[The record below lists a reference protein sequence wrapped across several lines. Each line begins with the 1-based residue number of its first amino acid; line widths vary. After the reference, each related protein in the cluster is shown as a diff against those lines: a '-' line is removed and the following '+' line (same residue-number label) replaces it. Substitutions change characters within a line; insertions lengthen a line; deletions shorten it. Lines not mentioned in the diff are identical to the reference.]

1 MNRFP
6 GLFFGIMNNTTV
18 IENKQ
23 EESSRIYTLF
33 YSFFLIPFMIAIF
46 GAVFFLLFRFI
57 TYETNDASELL
68 NQVKIGSATKRWQS
82 AYELSKVLNNPETIP
97 IETSFKNQMISAY
110 DHSINDDPLVRAY
123 LAIAMGA
130 TGDKFY
136 AEKLVNGLQDESR
149 ESRLAAIQAV
159 GMVRSKKAVI
169 KLIDIIGHSG
179 YQDERLAA
187 TMSLG
192 FIGDERA
199 IPKLNELLEDDEP
212 NIRWDSAIAL
222 AKMGEDSSVP
232 IIKNLMDRDY
242 LMTFPELDYK
252 EINKV
257 IMTAIE
263 TSSLIVDNRFELSL
277 IGLAKSDE
285 NLTIRDAAIK
295 TLKKSYNR
303 II

>member
-1 MNRFP
+1 MS
-6 GLFFGIMNNTTV
+6 NTTV
-18 IENKQ
+18 IANQK

-46 GAVFFLLFRFI
+46 GAIFFLLFRFI

-82 AYELSKVLNNPETIP
+82 AYELSKVLNDPETIP
-97 IETSFKNQMISAY
+97 QDLSFKNQMISAY

-130 TGDKFY
+130 TGDQFY
-136 AEKLVNGLQDESR
+136 SEDLVNGLNDESR

-159 GMVRSKKAVI
+159 GMVRTKLAVMQ
-169 KLIDIIGHSG
+169 LIDVINNSD

-192 FIGDERA
+192 FIGDDRA

-222 AKMGEDSSVP
+222 AKMGEKSSIPV
-232 IIKNLMDRDY
+232 IENLMDRDY
-242 LMTFPELDYK
+242 LMTFPQLDYK

-263 TSSLIVDNRFELSL
+263 TSSLVVDNRFEPKLME
-277 IGLAKSDE
+277 LAKTDE
-285 NLTIRDAAIK
+285 NLTVRDAAIK
-295 TLKKSYNR
+295 TLKRSYDR

>member
-1 MNRFP
+1 MS
-6 GLFFGIMNNTTV
+6 NTTV
-18 IENKQ
+18 IANQK

-46 GAVFFLLFRFI
+46 GAIFFLLFRFI

-82 AYELSKVLNNPETIP
+82 AYELSKVLNDPETIP
-97 IETSFKNQMISAY
+97 QELSFKNQMISAY

-130 TGDKFY
+130 TGDQFY
-136 AEKLVNGLQDESR
+136 AEDLVNGLKDDSR

-159 GMVRSKKAVI
+159 GMVRSKLAVTR
-169 KLIDIIGHSG
+169 LIDIIDKSD

-192 FIGDERA
+192 FIGDSRA

-222 AKMGEDSSVP
+222 AKMGEKSSIPV
-232 IIKNLMDRDY
+232 IENLMNRDY
-242 LMTFPELDYK
+242 LMTFPQLDYK

-263 TSSLIVDNRFELSL
+263 TSSLVVDNRFEPKLME
-277 IGLAKSDE
+277 LAKTDE
-285 NLTIRDAAIK
+285 NLTVRDAAIK
-295 TLKKSYNR
+295 TLKRSYDR

>member
-1 MNRFP
+1 
-6 GLFFGIMNNTTV
+6 MNNTTA
-18 IENKQ
+18 IENQK
-23 EESSRIYTLF
+23 EDSSRIYTLF

-46 GAVFFLLFRFI
+46 GAIFFLLFRFI

-97 IETSFKNQMISAY
+97 EDVSFKNQMISAY

-130 TGDKFY
+130 TGDQFY
-136 AEKLVNGLQDESR
+136 AEELVNGLEDESR

-159 GMVRSKKAVI
+159 GMVRSELAVVQ
-169 KLIDIIGHSG
+169 LIDVIDNSD

-192 FIGDERA
+192 FIGDSRA

-222 AKMGEDSSVP
+222 AKMGEESSVP
-232 IIKNLMDRDY
+232 IIENLMDREY

-263 TSSLIVDNRFELSL
+263 TSSIVLDNRFEPRLVE
-277 IGLAKSDE
+277 LARSDE
-285 NLTIRDAAIK
+285 SLTVRDAAIK
-295 TLKKSYNR
+295 TLKKSYDR

>member
-1 MNRFP
+1 MS
-6 GLFFGIMNNTTV
+6 NTTV
-18 IENKQ
+18 IANQK

-46 GAVFFLLFRFI
+46 GAIFFLLFRFI

-97 IETSFKNQMISAY
+97 EDVSFKNQMISAY
-110 DHSINDDPLVRAY
+110 NHSINDDALVRAY

-136 AEKLVNGLQDESR
+136 AEELVNGLEDESR

-159 GMVRSKKAVI
+159 GMVRSELAVMQ
-169 KLIDIIGHSG
+169 LIDVINNSD

-192 FIGDERA
+192 FIGDSKA

-222 AKMGEDSSVP
+222 AKMGEKSSIPV
-232 IIKNLMDRDY
+232 IENLMDRDY
-242 LMTFPELDYK
+242 LMTFPQLDYK

-263 TSSLIVDNRFELSL
+263 TSSLVVDNRFEPRLME
-277 IGLAKSDE
+277 LAKTDE
-285 NLTIRDAAIK
+285 NLTVRDAAIK
-295 TLKKSYNR
+295 TLKRSYDR

>member
-1 MNRFP
+1 
-6 GLFFGIMNNTTV
+6 MNNTTA
-18 IENKQ
+18 IENQK
-23 EESSRIYTLF
+23 EDSSRIYTLF

-46 GAVFFLLFRFI
+46 GAIFFLLFRFI

-97 IETSFKNQMISAY
+97 VDVSFKNQMISAY

-130 TGDKFY
+130 TGDQFY
-136 AEKLVNGLQDESR
+136 AEELVNGLDDESR

-159 GMVRSKKAVI
+159 GMVRSELAVVQ
-169 KLIDIIGHSG
+169 LIDVIDNSD

-192 FIGDERA
+192 FIGDSRA
-199 IPKLNELLEDDEP
+199 IPKLNELLIDDEP

-222 AKMGEDSSVP
+222 AKMGEESSVP
-232 IIKNLMDRDY
+232 IIENLMDREY

-263 TSSLIVDNRFELSL
+263 TSSLVLDNRFEPRLVE
-277 IGLAKSDE
+277 LARSDE
-285 NLTIRDAAIK
+285 SLTVRDAAIK
-295 TLKKSYNR
+295 TLKKSYDR

>member
-1 MNRFP
+1 MS
-6 GLFFGIMNNTTV
+6 NTTV
-18 IENKQ
+18 IANQK

-46 GAVFFLLFRFI
+46 GAIFFLLFRFI

-97 IETSFKNQMISAY
+97 EDVSFKNQMISAY
-110 DHSINDDPLVRAY
+110 NHSINDDALVRAY

-130 TGDKFY
+130 TGDQFY
-136 AEKLVNGLQDESR
+136 AEELVNGLEDESR

-159 GMVRSKKAVI
+159 GMVRSELAVVQ
-169 KLIDIIGHSG
+169 LIDVIDNSD

-192 FIGDERA
+192 FIGDSRA

-222 AKMGEDSSVP
+222 AKMGEESSVP
-232 IIKNLMDRDY
+232 IIENLMDREY

-263 TSSLIVDNRFELSL
+263 TSSLVLDNRFEPRLVE
-277 IGLAKSDE
+277 LARSDE
-285 NLTIRDAAIK
+285 SLTVRDAAIK
-295 TLKKSYNR
+295 TLKKSYDR

>member
-1 MNRFP
+1 MS
-6 GLFFGIMNNTTV
+6 NTTV
-18 IENKQ
+18 IANQK

-46 GAVFFLLFRFI
+46 GAIFFLLFRFI

-82 AYELSKVLNNPETIP
+82 AYELSKVLNDPETIP
-97 IETSFKNQMISAY
+97 QELSFKNQMISAY

-130 TGDKFY
+130 TGDQFY
-136 AEKLVNGLQDESR
+136 AEDLVNGLKDDSR

-159 GMVRSKKAVI
+159 GMVRSKLAVMR
-169 KLIDIIGHSG
+169 LIDIIDKSD

-192 FIGDERA
+192 FIGDSKA

-222 AKMGEDSSVP
+222 AKMGEKSSIPV
-232 IIKNLMDRDY
+232 IENLMDRDY
-242 LMTFPELDYK
+242 LKTFPQLDYK

-263 TSSLIVDNRFELSL
+263 TSSLVVDNRFEPRLME
-277 IGLAKSDE
+277 LAKTDE
-285 NLTIRDAAIK
+285 NLTVRDAAIK
-295 TLKKSYNR
+295 TLKRSYDR

>member
-1 MNRFP
+1 
-6 GLFFGIMNNTTV
+6 MNNITS
-18 IENKQ
+18 IENQK
-23 EESSRIYTLF
+23 EDSSRIYTLF

-46 GAVFFLLFRFI
+46 GAIFFLLFRFI

-68 NQVKIGSATKRWQS
+68 NQVKVGSATKRWQS

-97 IETSFKNQMISAY
+97 EDVSFKNQMISAY

-130 TGDKFY
+130 TGDQFY
-136 AEKLVNGLQDESR
+136 AEELVNGLEDESR

-159 GMVRSKKAVI
+159 GMVRSELAVVQ
-169 KLIDIIGHSG
+169 LIEVLDNSD

-192 FIGDERA
+192 FIGDSRA

-222 AKMGEDSSVP
+222 AKMGEESSIP
-232 IIKNLMDRDY
+232 IIENLMDREY

-263 TSSLIVDNRFELSL
+263 TSSLVLDNRFEPRLVE
-277 IGLAKSDE
+277 LARSDE
-285 NLTIRDAAIK
+285 SLTVRDAAIK
-295 TLKKSYNR
+295 TLKKSYDR
-303 II
+303 TI

>member
-1 MNRFP
+1 
-6 GLFFGIMNNTTV
+6 
-18 IENKQ
+18 
-23 EESSRIYTLF
+23 
-33 YSFFLIPFMIAIF
+33 MIAIF
-46 GAVFFLLFRFI
+46 GAIFFLLFRFI

-82 AYELSKVLNNPETIP
+82 AYELSKVLNDPETIP
-97 IETSFKNQMISAY
+97 QELSFKNQMISAY

-130 TGDKFY
+130 TGDQFY
-136 AEKLVNGLQDESR
+136 AEDLVNGLKDDSR

-159 GMVRSKKAVI
+159 GMVRSKLAVMR
-169 KLIDIIGHSG
+169 LIDIIDKSD

-192 FIGDERA
+192 FIGDSKA

-222 AKMGEDSSVP
+222 AKMGEKSSIPV
-232 IIKNLMDRDY
+232 IENLMDRDY
-242 LMTFPELDYK
+242 LKTFPQLDYK

-263 TSSLIVDNRFELSL
+263 TSSLVVDNRFEPRLME
-277 IGLAKSDE
+277 LAKTDE
-285 NLTIRDAAIK
+285 NLTVRDAAIK
-295 TLKKSYNR
+295 TLKRSYDR

>member
-1 MNRFP
+1 
-6 GLFFGIMNNTTV
+6 MNNTTA
-18 IENKQ
+18 IENQK
-23 EESSRIYTLF
+23 EDSSRIYTLF

-46 GAVFFLLFRFI
+46 GAIFFLLFRFI

-97 IETSFKNQMISAY
+97 VDVSFKNQMISAY

-130 TGDKFY
+130 TGDQFY
-136 AEKLVNGLQDESR
+136 AEELVNGLDDESR

-159 GMVRSKKAVI
+159 GMVRSELAVVQ
-169 KLIDIIGHSG
+169 LIDVIDNSD
-179 YQDERLAA
+179 YQNERLAA

-192 FIGDERA
+192 FIGDSRA

-222 AKMGEDSSVP
+222 AKMGEESSVP
-232 IIKNLMDRDY
+232 IIENLMDREY

-263 TSSLIVDNRFELSL
+263 TSSLVLDNRFEPRLVE
-277 IGLAKSDE
+277 LARSDE
-285 NLTIRDAAIK
+285 SLTVRDAAIK
-295 TLKKSYNR
+295 TLKKSYDR

>member
-1 MNRFP
+1 
-6 GLFFGIMNNTTV
+6 MNNTTA
-18 IENKQ
+18 IENQK
-23 EESSRIYTLF
+23 EDSSRIYTLF

-46 GAVFFLLFRFI
+46 GAIFFLLFRFI

-68 NQVKIGSATKRWQS
+68 NQVKVGSATKRWQS

-97 IETSFKNQMISAY
+97 EDVSFKNQMISAY

-130 TGDKFY
+130 TGDQFY
-136 AEKLVNGLQDESR
+136 AEELVNGLEDESR

-159 GMVRSKKAVI
+159 GMVRSELAVVQ
-169 KLIDIIGHSG
+169 LIDVIDNSD

-192 FIGDERA
+192 FIGDSRA

-222 AKMGEDSSVP
+222 AKMGEESSVP
-232 IIKNLMDRDY
+232 IIENLMDREY

-263 TSSLIVDNRFELSL
+263 TSSLVLDNRFEPRLVE
-277 IGLAKSDE
+277 LARSDE
-285 NLTIRDAAIK
+285 SLTVRDAAIK
-295 TLKKSYNR
+295 TLKKSYDR